1 MKLHSI
7 TMKNFMPYKGQARVE
22 FPQDEFRNV
31 MLVFGDN
38 MRGKTSLLNAL
49 RWGFYEARGRAAFHD
64 NSAPR
69 DSQQGSGP

>member
-7 TMKNFMPYKGQARVE
+7 TMKNFMPYKGQTRLE
-22 FPQDEFRNV
+22 FPRDEFRNV

-49 RWGFYEARGRAAFHD
+49 RWGFYDRAVGRHSFSIPLHEILNKEAA
-64 NSAPR
+64 
-69 DSQQGSGP
+69 